1 MKKFILLLL
10 LFICVPFFLFS
21 QSKRD
26 QKKYDKIV
34 ILIKENQI
42 ELAKEETLKLLVK
55 NKEWNKPH
63 LLLASIYWLKE
74 EFEKSEKEYFLFY
87 NINSK
92 KSASFIFQLARKFYE
107 EGMYEKSIRYLY
119 ISESYLNPSLSA
131 DDLYKQKHT
140 YYINSCR
147 FAIDAME
154 NPVEFKFE
162 NMGEK
167 INTEN
172 AEYLPFISADGKEFI
187 FTRLLETKDKKWQE
201 DFYLSEQDNG
211 VWNPS
216 VPMDINTYLN
226 EGSVTV
232 SANGWF
238 LIYTACNREDGNG
251 SCDLYLCLK
260 QENGRWSKA
269 ENISNINTRYW
280 ESQACF
286 SPDLKYLYFV
296 SNRRGGYGGDD
307 IWRSEISRFGFLEPE
322 NLGPT
327 INTIYNE
334 MSPFLHPDNLTL
346 YFASEGHIGMGGMD
360 LFVSRRSNTDT
371 LWRTPENLGYPIN
384 SYKTENSL
392 VVESNGRT
400 AYFVSDKSGFG
411 KEDIFSFQL
420 PEDKRAEP
428 ISDLEMDIIAKA
440 SGGEIILNNVF
451 FETDSYQLIESS
463 FTELNILLDYLN
475 KNPLIKIYFEGHTDN
490 IGGKEYN
497 ITLSENRAAEV
508 LSYLFD
514 RGIDK
519 LRMTYKGQGDSSPID
534 TNKTELGR
542 SKNRRTSFIIIK

>member
-1 MKKFILLLL
+1 MKKLIL

-26 QKKYDKIV
+26 QKKYNNIV
-34 ILIKENQI
+34 ELINLNEFD
-42 ELAKEETLKLLVK
+42 LAKQESYKLLKK
-55 NKEWNKPH
+55 NKDWKKPH
-63 LLLASIYWLKE
+63 LLLSHIFLKE
-74 EFEKSEKEYFLFY
+74 QNYVKGVDEFFMYY
-87 NINSK
+87 NINSQ
-92 KSASFIFQLARKFYE
+92 KSSFPIFQLAEVFYKEGIYLESLKYFNISANLTDE
-107 EGMYEKSIRYLY
+107 E
-119 ISESYLNPSLSA
+119 N
-131 DDLYKQKHT
+131 KHSH
-140 YYINSCR
+140 YINNCK
-147 FAIDAME
+147 FAIDAIE
-154 NPVEFKFE
+154 NPVEFNPE
-162 NMGEK
+162 NMGIN
-167 INTEN
+167 INTKN
-172 AEYLPFISADGKEFI
+172 AEYLPFISADGNEFI

-201 DFYLSEQDNG
+201 DFYLSEQDSG
-211 VWNPS
+211 VWNSS

-286 SPDLKYLYFV
+286 SPDLKYIYFV

-334 MSPFLHPDNLTL
+334 MSPFLHPDNLTF

-371 LWRTPENLGYPIN
+371 LWRTPENLGFPIN

-451 FETDSYQLIESS
+451 FETDSYQLMESS

-514 RGIDK
+514 RGIDEQ
-519 LRMTYKGQGDSSPID
+519 RMTYKGQGDSSPID